1 MLRSLKSVLTALT
14 LGVGGLG
21 LVGAVAP
28 VNLAM
33 AQEAD
38 KSLVTEMALGSED
51 APVTV
56 IEYASY
62 TCPHCKTFHENV
74 FKDLKAN
81 YIDTGK
87 VRFIYREAYFDR
99 YALWAG
105 MVARCGGET
114 KYFGISDMMFKE
126 QSDWTKGDTPGE
138 VADNLRKIG
147 RRAGLSN
154 EQIDACLKDE
164 DKAEAMIAVYQE
176 NFERDGITGT
186 PSFMI
191 DGEKYSN
198 MSFSEFSEILDEKLG
213 E

>member
-21 LVGAVAP
+21 LVGVAAP
-28 VNLAM
+28 ANVALA
-33 AQEAD
+33 QDVD
-38 KSLVTEMALGSED
+38 KSLVKEMALGAED

-62 TCPHCKTFHENV
+62 TCPHCKTFHDNV

-99 YALWAG
+99 YALWAA
-105 MVARCGGET
+105 MVARCGGEA
-114 KYFGISDMMFKE
+114 KYFGLSDMMFKQ
-126 QSDWTKGDTPGE
+126 QSEWTKGDTPGE

-147 RRAGLSN
+147 RKAGLTN
-154 EQIDACLKDE
+154 DEVDACLQNE
-164 DKAEAMIAVYQE
+164 DKAKAMIAVYQE

-198 MSFSEFSEILDEKLG
+198 MGYDEFSRILDEKLG
-213 E
+213 G

>member
-28 VNLAM
+28 VTLAL
-33 AQEAD
+33 AQYAD
-38 KSLVTEMALGSED
+38 KSLVMEMALGDKD

-105 MVARCGGET
+105 MVARCGGEM

-126 QSDWTKGDTPGE
+126 QSEWAKGDTPGE
-138 VADNLRKIG
+138 VAENLRKIG

-154 EQIDACLKDE
+154 DQVDACLNDE
-164 DKAEAMIAVYQE
+164 DKAKAMIAVYQE

-198 MSFSEFSEILDEKLG
+198 MNFNEFSEILDEKLG